1 MATNSH
7 NLNCEFHCVNDIDPE
22 SAVHATAAEA
32 RPWVTAGS
40 FCSDSMGYDAVQ
52 ISVAR
57 DVDHVIPSEIPNYR
71 AVPIPIRSGAYP
83 IIEHG
88 SVPSSFVEQ
97 GSLPLFGLPEL
108 DPSPLHSTLERRG
121 NQLHGIPHRDAGPV
135 MDPPRAAW
143 IPIQD
148 PNSQEQSSDVLH
160 FGPIEKG
167 ETASHDLYAGHVKR
181 AMSQTG
187 KAELSGAV
195 NHGTDYVRPSF
206 FNQNDAVN
214 HVGCTDK
221 RDVSVSTARRHPQA
235 HQHGVHAVCS
245 ISRREILAERLA
257 PTQQGDLMS
266 SGTAATSPPRAFTSE
281 DKNTPALSPVL
292 IVGHHLPSVPII
304 AIEPSTSLG
313 RSPRVWHS
321 GSCFFLPPTEER
333 TPMLGSFARAENGN
347 SNNAA
352 TATHADQNEMLP
364 PNRLFKFSTEQIMI
378 LISMLLVDFSSF
390 ASMSIMAPFFPQQVD
405 QRGLSPT
412 VDGIIFSVYALVI
425 VLVSP
430 TIGKTLPI
438 MSTKGVYMAGII
450 TAGVANICFGFVVHV
465 KNPEMF
471 VVVAITLR
479 VLVAFGSAC
488 FLTVIYTLVPVL
500 FPDDMN
506 TVNGMLETAVG
517 VGMCVGPAVGV
528 WLYSLGGF
536 CLPFYGLGSFILLTV
551 PVNMLTFPKRGDIS
565 PELIQGTDAE
575 RAPVSEA
582 LGLTSILKRPGAV
595 LPLAILSVT
604 AVCLAVLYPTLQPHM
619 HGLGVS
625 VEGVGLVF
633 LLMSAVYAV
642 SSPLVGLATDRYNCP
657 SSFMLAGLLL
667 LTLALILIGNSPLLP
682 NVTHDMLYKQDV
694 VAVVVIGLASAMSI
708 VPTFASILYVLGE
721 DGIVGVTT
729 FSLVG
734 GMWSASYSLGE
745 MLGPLYAGLM
755 AEYVSFATSTTVT
768 ALLPASLAVVQGV
781 YMCMEC
787 YRSHGR
793 PKSTLN

>member
-1 MATNSH
+1 MAILCLRESSEVNGKFETLFLSTG
-7 NLNCEFHCVNDIDPE
+7 VNDIDPE

-167 ETASHDLYAGHVKR
+167 ETVSHDLYAGHVKR

-221 RDVSVSTARRHPQA
+221 RDVSVSTASTAGYVREEDMASVVKLLQDAIPKLTSTVCMQCAPSPAANTCREDLPQ
-235 HQHGVHAVCS
+235 
-245 ISRREILAERLA
+245 
-257 PTQQGDLMS
+257 PQQGDLMS

-333 TPMLGSFARAENGN
+333 TPMLGSFARCC
-347 SNNAA
+347 
-352 TATHADQNEMLP
+352 
-364 PNRLFKFSTEQIMI
+364 I
-378 LISMLLVDFSSF
+378 
-390 ASMSIMAPFFPQQVD
+390 
-405 QRGLSPT
+405 
-412 VDGIIFSVYALVI
+412 
-425 VLVSP
+425 
-430 TIGKTLPI
+430 
-438 MSTKGVYMAGII
+438 
-450 TAGVANICFGFVVHV
+450 
-465 KNPEMF
+465 
-471 VVVAITLR
+471 
-479 VLVAFGSAC
+479 
-488 FLTVIYTLVPVL
+488 
-500 FPDDMN
+500 N
-506 TVNGMLETAVG
+506 T
-517 VGMCVGPAVGV
+517 
-528 WLYSLGGF
+528 
-536 CLPFYGLGSFILLTV
+536 
-551 PVNMLTFPKRGDIS
+551 
-565 PELIQGTDAE
+565 
-575 RAPVSEA
+575 
-582 LGLTSILKRPGAV
+582 
-595 LPLAILSVT
+595 
-604 AVCLAVLYPTLQPHM
+604 
-619 HGLGVS
+619 
-625 VEGVGLVF
+625 
-633 LLMSAVYAV
+633 
-642 SSPLVGLATDRYNCP
+642 
-657 SSFMLAGLLL
+657 
-667 LTLALILIGNSPLLP
+667 
-682 NVTHDMLYKQDV
+682 
-694 VAVVVIGLASAMSI
+694 
-708 VPTFASILYVLGE
+708 
-721 DGIVGVTT
+721 
-729 FSLVG
+729 
-734 GMWSASYSLGE
+734 
-745 MLGPLYAGLM
+745 
-755 AEYVSFATSTTVT
+755 
-768 ALLPASLAVVQGV
+768 
-781 YMCMEC
+781 
-787 YRSHGR
+787 
-793 PKSTLN
+793 

>member
-1 MATNSH
+1 
-7 NLNCEFHCVNDIDPE
+7 
-22 SAVHATAAEA
+22 
-32 RPWVTAGS
+32 
-40 FCSDSMGYDAVQ
+40 
-52 ISVAR
+52 
-57 DVDHVIPSEIPNYR
+57 
-71 AVPIPIRSGAYP
+71 
-83 IIEHG
+83 
-88 SVPSSFVEQ
+88 
-97 GSLPLFGLPEL
+97 
-108 DPSPLHSTLERRG
+108 
-121 NQLHGIPHRDAGPV
+121 
-135 MDPPRAAW
+135 
-143 IPIQD
+143 
-148 PNSQEQSSDVLH
+148 
-160 FGPIEKG
+160 
-167 ETASHDLYAGHVKR
+167 
-181 AMSQTG
+181 MSQTG

-221 RDVSVSTARRHPQA
+221 RDVSVSTASTAGYVREEDMASVVKLLQDAIPKLTSTVCMQCAPSPAANTCREDLPQ
-235 HQHGVHAVCS
+235 
-245 ISRREILAERLA
+245 
-257 PTQQGDLMS
+257 PQQGDLMS

-565 PELIQGTDAE
+565 PELIQDAE